1 MEFNKPRGTR
11 DFLFDEVKARR
22 DVEVVLR
29 EVFENYAYH
38 EIKTPLFENLD
49 LFTTKSGE
57 QIVNQLY
64 NFEDKSGRELAL
76 RPEITAPVARL
87 YLNEMQRS
95 LKPVKLYYY
104 GSCFRYERPQ
114 AGRFRQFWQF
124 GCELLG
130 AKSPEAEAEVIALLV
145 SSLNKLG
152 LDTKKTAEIHIG
164 HLGIVKNLFA
174 EFEVS
179 NDNQEQI
186 MILIDK
192 QDEEGLINYLDSLN
206 NNSSEKIDTKLK
218 EILLKIIHLIGD
230 ESVLDE
236 LESIIAGYDSTINAL
251 NEFRSLINM
260 INAFDVDSSDYTI
273 NLGIARGLDYYTGMV
288 FEVYIPELGAQKQ
301 ICGGGSYNLIKSFG
315 GEDISST
322 GFAFGFDRLIN
333 AIEATTKNKEAIYSK
348 ADVFVVPI
356 SDDTRAESYKIAQ
369 TLRNANISCEIDLY
383 KRKFKKVL
391 SYANSLNV
399 KKAILVGKRDL
410 DEGNVTIKDM
420 ATGEQA
426 VVAINNILDN
436 LNL

>member
-11 DFLFDEVKARR
+11 DFLFEEMKSHR
-22 DVEVVLR
+22 DVEIVLR
-29 EVFENYAYH
+29 EVFENYAYS

-57 QIVNQLY
+57 QIVEQLY

-76 RPEITAPVARL
+76 RPELTAPVARL

-95 LKPVKLYYY
+95 LKPIKLYYY

-130 AKSPEAEAEVIALLV
+130 AKSPEAEAEILALVV
-145 SSLNKLG
+145 SALNKLG
-152 LDTKKTAEIHIG
+152 LNTQKTTEIHIG
-164 HLGIVKNLFA
+164 HLGIVKSLFV
-174 EFEVS
+174 EFNVS
-179 NDNQEQI
+179 NENQEKI

-192 QDEEGLINYLDSLN
+192 QDEKNLIKYFD
-206 NNSSEKIDTKLK
+206 NNSKDISSELK
-218 EILLKIIHLIGD
+218 NILLKLIHLIGG
-230 ESVLDE
+230 EEILDE
-236 LESIIAGYDSTINAL
+236 LEGLITNYQDAINAL
-251 NEFRSLINM
+251 NDFRDLINTL
-260 INAFDVDSSDYTI
+260 NAFNVDSSNYTI

-288 FEVYIPELGAQKQ
+288 FEVYVPELGTQKQ

-322 GFAFGFDRLIN
+322 GFAFGFDRLLN
-333 AIEATTKNKEAIYSK
+333 AIEAIKLKSETTYSQ
-348 ADVFVVPI
+348 ADVFVAPI
-356 SDDTRAESYKIAQ
+356 SDETRIESYKIAQ
-369 TLRNANISCEIDLY
+369 TLRDANISCEIDLHR
-383 KRKFKKVL
+383 RKFKKVL
-391 SYANSLNV
+391 SYASSLNV

-420 ATGEQA
+420 VTSEQF
-426 VVAINNILDN
+426 VVAIDSILDN
-436 LNL
+436 LNF